1 MLCTGVVITL
11 MFYRRGDSRHRPW
24 ISRLAWL
31 ITVTYSAVPLAY
43 LCGIYPHSSW
53 ATIAWLI
60 TVTYSAVPLA
70 YLCGIYPH
78 SSWATIA
85 ANIIFLSVLVAVKGN
100 VARLVDHLRH

>member
-1 MLCTGVVITL
+1 MELNDPSATINALLCAGVVIIL

-24 ISRLAWL
+24 ISRL
-31 ITVTYSAVPLAY
+31 
-43 LCGIYPHSSW
+43 
-53 ATIAWLI
+53 AWLI

>member
-1 MLCTGVVITL
+1 MALT
-11 MFYRRGDSRHRPW
+11 
-24 ISRLAWL
+24 ISPNLHHVLRL
-31 ITVTYSAVPLAY
+31 Y
-43 LCGIYPHSSW
+43 L
-53 ATIAWLI
+53 
-60 TVTYSAVPLA
+60 TYSAVPLA

>member
-1 MLCTGVVITL
+1 
-11 MFYRRGDSRHRPW
+11 
-24 ISRLAWL
+24 
-31 ITVTYSAVPLAY
+31 
-43 LCGIYPHSSW
+43 
-53 ATIAWLI
+53 WLI

>member
-1 MLCTGVVITL
+1 M
-11 MFYRRGDSRHRPW
+11 
-24 ISRLAWL
+24 
-31 ITVTYSAVPLAY
+31 
-43 LCGIYPHSSW
+43 
-53 ATIAWLI
+53 
-60 TVTYSAVPLA
+60 A

>member
-1 MLCTGVVITL
+1 MVLNDPSATINALLYAGVVVTL

-24 ISRLAWL
+24 ISRL
-31 ITVTYSAVPLAY
+31 
-43 LCGIYPHSSW
+43 
-53 ATIAWLI
+53 AWLI

>member
-1 MLCTGVVITL
+1 MVLNDPAATINALLCAGVVITL

-24 ISRLAWL
+24 ISRL
-31 ITVTYSAVPLAY
+31 
-43 LCGIYPHSSW
+43 
-53 ATIAWLI
+53 AWLI

>member
-1 MLCTGVVITL
+1 MLCAGVVITL

-53 ATIAWLI
+53 ATIA
-60 TVTYSAVPLA
+60 
-70 YLCGIYPH
+70 
-78 SSWATIA
+78 

-100 VARLVDHLRH
+100 VARLVDRLRH

>member
-1 MLCTGVVITL
+1 MVLNDPTATLNALICAGVVVTL

-24 ISRLAWL
+24 VSRLAWL

-43 LCGIYPHSSW
+43 LCGIYPHSS
-53 ATIAWLI
+53 
-60 TVTYSAVPLA
+60 
-70 YLCGIYPH
+70 C
-78 SSWATIA
+78 SSIG

>member
-1 MLCTGVVITL
+1 MVLNDPIATINALLCAGVVITL

-53 ATIAWLI
+53 ATI
-60 TVTYSAVPLA
+60 S
-70 YLCGIYPH
+70 
-78 SSWATIA
+78 
-85 ANIIFLSVLVAVKGN
+85 ANIIFLTVLVTVKGN